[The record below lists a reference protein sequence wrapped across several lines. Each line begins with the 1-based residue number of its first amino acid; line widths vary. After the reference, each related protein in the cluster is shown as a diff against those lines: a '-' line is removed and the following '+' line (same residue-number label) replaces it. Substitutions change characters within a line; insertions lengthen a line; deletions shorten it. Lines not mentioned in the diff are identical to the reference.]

1 MASTKQDGDKR
12 TLTDMVYIVTICH
25 ACMPVCRQC
34 PIYTLYFK
42 RTYLYDIKYLSV
54 RPHKNKIVTTALRKK
69 ALWEFYKKERPI
81 WNKAF
86 KAKKK
91 RKEEKTLIESSWKV
105 KESPLNCNR
114 TRFAMGDV
122 CLVGINT
129 LRNQIKQR
137 RSYQMQKSTYKEAS
151 PNKWAH
157 FQPPCDLGRKG
168 QASPLEQTRF
178 MPEGTQG
185 SSRPVLKCQTCCF
198 GWMEWCICCWVCKER
213 RRKQVIK
220 EMN

>member
-54 RPHKNKIVTTALRKK
+54 RPHKNKIVTTALRKLYENSTRKKDQFETKPLKLRRKGKKKRPWLRAAEKLKK
-69 ALWEFYKKERPI
+69 ALWTVI
-81 WNKAF
+81 G
-86 KAKKK
+86 
-91 RKEEKTLIESSWKV
+91 L
-105 KESPLNCNR
+105 
-114 TRFAMGDV
+114 RFAMEMFASLESTDSE
-122 CLVGINT
+122 
-129 LRNQIKQR
+129 IKEAFKHKQ
-137 RSYQMQKSTYKEAS
+137 STYKEAS
-151 PNKWAH
+151 PNKRAH
-157 FQPPCDLGRKG
+157 LQPPCDLGKKG

-198 GWMEWCICCWVCKER
+198 GWMEWCNCCWVCKER